1 MIEIN
6 NYIKMRSFNDYILEK
21 LHLNKN
27 TKCIKKNP
35 YKGQKF
41 DNIISDIMY
50 QIYRTSMDFSGYT
63 VEAEDNNKVTVK
75 IESENISKYP
85 SLRDKIFNKLRDKFL
100 DELGE
105 YYNMNIYWRSE
116 KMIIEYEELEEF
128 K

>member
-1 MIEIN
+1 MVNIN
-6 NYIKMRSFNDYILEK
+6 NYILEK

-27 TKCIKKNP
+27 TKCIKNP

-41 DNIISDIMY
+41 DNIISDIIY
-50 QIYRTSMDFSGYT
+50 QIYRTNMDFSGYDVGT
-63 VEAEDNNKVTVK
+63 EDDNKVIVK
-75 IESENISKYP
+75 ITSESISKYP
-85 SLRDKIFNKLRDKFL
+85 SLRDKIFDKLRNKIL